1 MDLMEVTN
9 GGAWA
14 RLLGRSSDEGGCEAA
29 VRAARQHGSTAAR
42 QRGSAA
48 AVLRQLY
55 FIIFRTKKRPRLLL
69 SKIMYYVVMCS
80 VGAVMAQARAIDN

>member
-29 VRAARQHGSTAAR
+29 VRAARQRGSAAAR
-42 QRGSAA
+42 QRGSRPAT
-48 AVLRQLY
+48 VILY
-55 FIIFRTKKRPRLLL
+55 NF
-69 SKIMYYVVMCS
+69 
-80 VGAVMAQARAIDN
+80 